1 MVESTLYSINLAIHN
16 LLLVACAAA
25 PFYQLRMVTKRATFG
40 RRIFYEYDKSIED
53 LLSVQPRLCFWLIIG
68 LIVTGFAFPLM
79 YRGFHGEWMQRSM
92 FVYGAL
98 TVKTLL
104 VFVGFGIVSYGMFV
118 IDRQIQDLF
127 HSFKPDEQPLQ
138 EELDRFF
145 ALRAKRKRFCTYCL
159 YLAAAIL
166 VISPILHYF

>member
-1 MVESTLYSINLAIHN
+1 MVEPTLYAVNLAIHN

-25 PFYQLRMVTKRATFG
+25 PFYQLRMVNKRATFG
-40 RRIFYEYDKSIED
+40 RRVIYEYDKSIED
-53 LLSVQPRLCFWLIIG
+53 LLSVQPKMCFWFIIG

-104 VFVGFGIVSYGMFV
+104 VFVGFGIVNYGMFV

-127 HSFKPDEQPLQ
+127 RSFKHDEQPPQ
-138 EELDRFF
+138 DELERFF
-145 ALRAKRKRFCTYCL
+145 ALRAKRKRFCGVCL
-159 YLAAAIL
+159 WLGVAIL

>member
-1 MVESTLYSINLAIHN
+1 MLESTLYAVNLAIHN

-25 PFYQLRMVTKRATFG
+25 PFYSLRMVNMRATFG
-40 RRIFYEYDKSIED
+40 KRIIYEYDKSIEG
-53 LLSVQPRLCFWLIIG
+53 LLSVQPRMCFWFIIG

-92 FVYGAL
+92 LVYSAL

-104 VFVGFGIVSYGMFV
+104 VFVGFGIVNYGMFV

-127 HSFKPDEQPLQ
+127 RSFKPDEQPPQ
-138 EELDRFF
+138 DDLDRFF

-166 VISPILHYF
+166 VISPVLVHF

>member
-1 MVESTLYSINLAIHN
+1 MLEPTLYSVNLMIHN

-25 PFYQLRMVTKRATFG
+25 PFYQLRMVSKRATFG
-40 RRIFYEYDKSIED
+40 RRILYEYDKSIED
-53 LLSVQPRLCFWLIIG
+53 LLSVQPRMCFWFIIG

-79 YRGFHGEWMQRSM
+79 YRGFHGEWMQRST

-104 VFVGFGIVSYGMFV
+104 VFVGFGIVNYGMFV

-127 HSFKPDEQPLQ
+127 RSFKPDEQPPQ
-138 EELDRFF
+138 DDLDRFF
-145 ALRAKRKRFCTYCL
+145 ALRAKRKQFCTYCL

>member
-1 MVESTLYSINLAIHN
+1 MLEPTLYAVNLAIHN

-25 PFYQLRMVTKRATFG
+25 PFYQLRMVNKRATFG

-53 LLSVQPRLCFWLIIG
+53 LLSVQPRMCFWFIIG

-104 VFVGFGIVSYGMFV
+104 VLGGFGIVSYGMFV

-127 HSFKPDEQPLQ
+127 RSFKPEGQPPQ
-138 EELDRFF
+138 EDLERFF

>member
-1 MVESTLYSINLAIHN
+1 MLESALYTVNLALHN

-40 RRIFYEYDKSIED
+40 KRIIYEYDKSIED
-53 LLSVQPRLCFWLIIG
+53 LLSVQPRLCFWFIIG
-68 LIVTGFAFPLM
+68 LIVTGFAFPLI

-104 VFVGFGIVSYGMFV
+104 VFIGFGIVNYGMFV
-118 IDRQIQDLF
+118 VDRQIQDLF
-127 HSFKPDEQPLQ
+127 HSFKPDEQPPQ
-138 EELDRFF
+138 EDLDRFF
-145 ALRAKRKRFCTYCL
+145 GLRAKRKRLCGVCL
-159 YLAAAIL
+159 WLAVAIL
-166 VISPILHYF
+166 AISPILMHF

>member
-1 MVESTLYSINLAIHN
+1 M
-16 LLLVACAAA
+16 ACAAA
-25 PFYQLRMVTKRATFG
+25 PFYQLRMVNKRATFG
-40 RRIFYEYDKSIED
+40 KRVIYEYDKSIED
-53 LLSVQPRLCFWLIIG
+53 LLSVQPRLCFWFIIG

-104 VFVGFGIVSYGMFV
+104 VFIGFGIVNYGMFV

-127 HSFKPDEQPLQ
+127 RSFKPDAQPPQDDL
-138 EELDRFF
+138 ERFF